1 MVITLSY
8 FLKSFYKF
16 QINLRLRITTII
28 NFKAALLIKT
38 NIYNFKKKIPSKTVD
53 SYQTL
58 YCKFRHYHKLSSFLL
73 LLLQFSITINP
84 SI

>member
-1 MVITLSY
+1 MLMGIYSFFMVITLSY

-16 QINLRLRITTII
+16 QINLRLWITTII

-38 NIYNFKKKIPSKTVD
+38 NIYDFKKKIPSKTVD

-58 YCKFRHYHKLSSFLL
+58 YC
-73 LLLQFSITINP
+73 
-84 SI
+84 